1 MVKAGLGIAGLLIIV
16 FSTVTTT
23 FLDAYSA
30 GVSSESL
37 SGKINGK
44 LVAVAVTVIGT
55 FGAIFLPLADITD
68 FLYFIGSVFAPMIA
82 IQIADFFILK
92 QNKET
97 SAFNVCNL
105 MIWFVGFVVYRL
117 LMRVD
122 MIVGNTLPDMMI
134 TIALCVAVS
143 KMRRKGLK

>member
-1 MVKAGLGIAGLLIIV
+1 MKIIV

-23 FLDAYSA
+23 FLDAYSP

-44 LVAVAVTVIGT
+44 LVAVTVTAIGT
-55 FGAIFLPLADITD
+55 LGAIFLPLADITD

-92 QNKET
+92 RVET
-97 SAFNVCNL
+97 VKAFYIRNL
-105 MIWFVGFVVYRL
+105 LIWLAGFLVYRL
-117 LMRVD
+117 LMKAD
-122 MIVGNTLPDMMI
+122 MIAGSTLPDMLI
-134 TIALCVAVS
+134 TITLCIVVDRIGKQSRICDAA
-143 KMRRKGLK
+143 KQ

>member
-1 MVKAGLGIAGLLIIV
+1 MKIIV

-44 LVAVAVTVIGT
+44 LIAVAVTVIAT
-55 FGAIFLPLADITD
+55 VGAIFLPLTDITD

-92 QNKET
+92 RAETVNVFHIRNLLIWLIFMKEI
-97 SAFNVCNL
+97 
-105 MIWFVGFVVYRL
+105 MKGRL
-117 LMRVD
+117 IL
-122 MIVGNTLPDMMI
+122 L
-134 TIALCVAVS
+134 
-143 KMRRKGLK
+143 KRRMHKLQTFLNESHL

>member
-1 MVKAGLGIAGLLIIV
+1 MKIIV
-16 FSTVTTT
+16 FSTGTTT

-44 LVAVAVTVIGT
+44 LVAVTVTAIGT
-55 FGAIFLPLADITD
+55 LGAIFLPLADITD

-92 QNKET
+92 RVET
-97 SAFNVCNL
+97 VKAFHIRNL
-105 MIWFVGFVVYRL
+105 LIWLAGFLVYRL
-117 LMRVD
+117 LMKAD
-122 MIVGNTLPDMMI
+122 MIAGSTLPDMLI
-134 TIALCVAVS
+134 TITLCIVLDRIGKQSRICDAA
-143 KMRRKGLK
+143 KQ

>member
-1 MVKAGLGIAGLLIIV
+1 MKIIV

-44 LVAVAVTVIGT
+44 LVAVTVTAIGT
-55 FGAIFLPLADITD
+55 LGAIFLPLADITD

-92 QNKET
+92 RVET
-97 SAFNVCNL
+97 VKAFHIRNL
-105 MIWFVGFVVYRL
+105 LIWLAGFLVYRL
-117 LMRVD
+117 LMKAD
-122 MIVGNTLPDMMI
+122 MIAGSTLPDMLI
-134 TIALCVAVS
+134 TITLCIVLDRIGKQSRICDAA
-143 KMRRKGLK
+143 KQ